1 MKEAMIYLVK
11 DAFTTSLTICKG
23 LYAYLGKAILKMYAF
38 LIVFAIFASL
48 YTFSMHD
55 FVTLMFTFFETVPKL
70 LPHLVLASI
79 LLFGLCFVARLT
91 LTSIVF
97 AGRILR

>member
-23 LYAYLGKAILKMYAF
+23 LYAYLGKAISKMYAF
-38 LIVFAIFASL
+38 LIIFVIFASL

-55 FVTLMFTFFETVPKL
+55 FLTLMFSFSETVLKYC
-70 LPHLVLASI
+70 H
-79 LLFGLCFVARLT
+79 T
-91 LTSIVF
+91 
-97 AGRILR
+97 